1 MAMNKKISIDLHM
14 IEERE
19 MMPMEEYRVTLANLP
34 TTIRGYVFLES
45 DGVPR
50 IVLNA
55 NLTREQN
62 RRTMDH
68 ELKHIENG
76 ELSDPNYHEYGGET
90 E

>member
-1 MAMNKKISIDLHM
+1 MKD
-14 IEERE
+14 
-19 MMPMEEYRVTLANLP
+19 YRVTLANLP
-34 TTIRGYVFLES
+34 TSVRGFVFMES

-62 RRTMDH
+62 MKTMRH
-68 ELKHIENG
+68 ELRHIEND
-76 ELSDPNYHEYGGET
+76 ELTDPTYREYKE

>member
-1 MAMNKKISIDLHM
+1 MRD
-14 IEERE
+14 
-19 MMPMEEYRVTLANLP
+19 YRVTLANLP
-34 TTIRGYVFLES
+34 TSVRGYVFLES

-62 RRTMDH
+62 LRTMDH
-68 ELKHIENG
+68 ELKHIEND
-76 ELSDPNYHEYGGET
+76 ELNDPTYNEYKE

>member
-1 MAMNKKISIDLHM
+1 MKD
-14 IEERE
+14 
-19 MMPMEEYRVTLANLP
+19 YRVTLANLP
-34 TTIRGYVFLES
+34 TSIRGYVFLES

-62 RRTMDH
+62 MRTMDH
-68 ELKHIENG
+68 ELKHIERG
-76 ELSDPNYHEYGGET
+76 ELTDPTFNEYKE

>member
-1 MAMNKKISIDLHM
+1 
-14 IEERE
+14 
-19 MMPMEEYRVTLANLP
+19 MMQKCTTASGTIIPEVMTMDDYRVTLANLP
-34 TTIRGYVFLES
+34 TSIRGFVFMES

-55 NLTREQN
+55 NLTREMN

-68 ELKHIENG
+68 ELKHIEND
-76 ELSDPNYHEYGGET
+76 ELHDTTYNEYKE